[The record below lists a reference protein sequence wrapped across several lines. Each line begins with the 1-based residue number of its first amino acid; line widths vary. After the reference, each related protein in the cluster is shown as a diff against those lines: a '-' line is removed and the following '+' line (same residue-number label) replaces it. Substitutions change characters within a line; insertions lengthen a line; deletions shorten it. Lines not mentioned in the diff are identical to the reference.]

1 MSFRTN
7 GGRGEQINVSSRTKH
22 IRYLGSE
29 HLKGALE
36 YLKGAL
42 EVDWEYL
49 KRAPELQST
58 SAEVDWECLKCA
70 LEVDWEYL
78 KRALEVDW
86 EDRPTGYQGRDQH
99 VDGDV
104 LLEAK
109 VLDRI
114 LTRKDDRSHHCIIRV
129 SVTLYFTYIK

>member
-1 MSFRTN
+1 MRLSTIGAPHGMSFRTN

-49 KRAPELQST
+49 KRA
-58 SAEVDWECLKCA
+58 
-70 LEVDWEYL
+70 
-78 KRALEVDW
+78 LEVDW

-109 VLDRI
+109 VLYRI
-114 LTRKDDRSHHCIIRV
+114 LTRKDDRIYHCIIRV